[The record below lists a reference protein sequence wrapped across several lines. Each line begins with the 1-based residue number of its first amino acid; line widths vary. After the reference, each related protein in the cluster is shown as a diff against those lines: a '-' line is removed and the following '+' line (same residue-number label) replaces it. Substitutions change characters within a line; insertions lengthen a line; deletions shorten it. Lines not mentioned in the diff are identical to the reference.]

1 MALSFEKEQTPEDV
15 RIATSEMVRRLNE
28 ASRRVKAVEQ
38 RMDKIESDL
47 ETLEDTALG
56 QMNDIKV
63 NLERILTKIG
73 DVSNRLNVLES
84 DIVRINKDLGK
95 AATKAEIKQIETFID
110 IVNPITSK
118 FVTRDELER
127 VFEEKL
133 KKRI

>member
-84 DIVRINKDLGK
+84 DIIRLNKDLGK

>member
-95 AATKAEIKQIETFID
+95 AATKAEIKQIETYID

-133 KKRI
+133 KKRV

>member
-15 RIATSEMVRRLNE
+15 RIATNEMVRRLNE

-63 NLERILTKIG
+63 NLERILTKID
-73 DVSNRLNVLES
+73 DVSNRLNILES

>member
-133 KKRI
+133 KKRV